1 MATTAV
7 PDREDLKGQGPL
19 DKDNMTNLESIKI
32 HTMQDDLPAALTG
45 LPTGQAGP
53 PTGQTS
59 HPTIKARQ
67 SVSNHS
73 RQNKSSSSDSRI
85 FPLPTRPNNSTLY
98 LPAKS
103 KKIQHHPALWFI
115 ISAAVLLI
123 LNVIIWSIAIIR

>member
-45 LPTGQAGP
+45 P

-73 RQNKSSSSDSRI
+73 RQNKPSSSDSRI